1 MSTALKQTNQHTNK
15 QKQPRSPVSQFKSEH
30 TISSIRKK
38 NEKLIPAKPRSGT
51 TQMNTWKDISQRN
64 LAILQS
70 FICHHLEKGL
80 YITPCVLREFASEL
94 APSRTGAYIRQII
107 PLRFIT

>member
-1 MSTALKQTNQHTNK
+1 MSTALKQTNEQTNK

-30 TISSIRKK
+30 TISIIRKK
-38 NEKLIPAKPRSGT
+38 KRKADSAKPRSGT
-51 TQMNTWKDISQRN
+51 TQMNAWKDISQRD
-64 LAILQS
+64 LAILQG

-80 YITPCVLREFASEL
+80 YIAACVLRECASEL
-94 APSRTGAYIRQII
+94 APSRTGAYIKQII

>member
-38 NEKLIPAKPRSGT
+38 NEKLIPAKPRSET
-51 TQMNTWKDISQRN
+51 TQMNAWKDVSQRN
-64 LAILQS
+64 LAILQG

-80 YITPCVLREFASEL
+80 YIAPCVLRECPSEL
-94 APSRTGAYIRQII
+94 APSRTGAYIEQII
-107 PLRFIT
+107 LLRFIT